1 MMMKRNLKM
10 MMAAA
15 MMAAVVAVSAGCSGS
30 QGSGAQEESA
40 QSGGTQESS
49 TQGSVAQEGDGQLKV
64 GIIQLIE
71 NGAFN
76 DMREG
81 FIQELRDQGYSE
93 DRLVID
99 YKCAQGDTSNLQT
112 IAQGMADGSYDLVAT
127 IATPATQAMVNLES
141 DTPVIFVAVSA
152 PVQAG
157 VISDMEK
164 PDKNATGTP
173 SRWKTSLNLGRS

>member
-1 MMMKRNLKM
+1 MMKRNLKM

-81 FIQELRDQGYSE
+81 FINAPR
-93 DRLVID
+93 
-99 YKCAQGDTSNLQT
+99 
-112 IAQGMADGSYDLVAT
+112 
-127 IATPATQAMVNLES
+127 ATPPIFRPLPRAWLTAAM
-141 DTPVIFVAVSA
+141 T
-152 PVQAG
+152 
-157 VISDMEK
+157 
-164 PDKNATGTP
+164 
-173 SRWKTSLNLGRS
+173 